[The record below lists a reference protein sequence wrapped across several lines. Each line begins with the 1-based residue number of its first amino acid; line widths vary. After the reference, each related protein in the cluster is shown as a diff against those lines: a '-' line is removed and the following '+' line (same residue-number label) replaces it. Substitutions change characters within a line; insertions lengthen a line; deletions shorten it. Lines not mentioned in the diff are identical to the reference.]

1 MKSFLIITRDE
12 KELNRTLARR
22 MASEIELKGGRACI
36 AVEPPRGNDDPMPV
50 PEGTDCI
57 LTVGGD
63 GALIRATRRTFGTGV
78 PLLGI
83 NAGHLGYLCDLD
95 ADSVFDAIDSIIS
108 GDYDIEERMLLEGG
122 LESSEKRI
130 AALNDIVIS
139 SENPAQV
146 ISITVYVNG
155 TVLYRFNG
163 DGIIFST
170 PTGSTAYNLSANGPI
185 VDPLI
190 ELILMTPINPH
201 TLNSRSIIL
210 SSADEIAVEITR
222 RRQHTREAAIVSFD
236 GNSIEEFLPG
246 DRVLVRKAAEKA
258 RIVRLSDMNFLERIG
273 KKLKSETGL

>member
-1 MKSFLIITRDE
+1 MKSFLIITKDE
-12 KELNRTLARR
+12 KEKNMGLARR
-22 MASEIELKGGRACI
+22 MASEIELKGGKACI
-36 AVEPPRGNDDPMPV
+36 AIEPPRGNDDPLPV

-83 NAGHLGYLCDLD
+83 NTGHLGYLCDLD
-95 ADSVFDAIDSIIS
+95 SETVFDAIDSLVA
-108 GDYDIEERMLLEGG
+108 GNYDIEERMLLEGG
-122 LESSEKRI
+122 LESNSKRV

-163 DGIIFST
+163 DGVIFST

-190 ELILMTPINPH
+190 ELIVMTPINPH
-201 TLNSRSIIL
+201 TLISRSIIL
-210 SSADEIAVEITR
+210 ASTDEIAVEIVR
-222 RRQHTREAAIVSFD
+222 RRTHTREAAIVSYD

-246 DRVLVRKAAEKA
+246 DRVSVRKCAAKA
-258 RIVRLSDMNFLERIG
+258 RIVRLSDMNFLDRIG
-273 KKLKSETGL
+273 RKLKSESGL

>member
-1 MKSFLIITRDE
+1 MKNFLIITKDDRE
-12 KELNRTLARR
+12 KSMGLARR
-22 MASEIELKGGRACI
+22 MASEIELKGGKACI
-36 AVEPPRGNDDPMPV
+36 AVEPPRGNDDPLPV
-50 PEGTDCI
+50 PDGTDCI

-95 ADSVFDAIDSIIS
+95 SETVLDAIDSLVA
-108 GDYDIEERMLLEGG
+108 GAYDIEERMLLEGG
-122 LESSEKRI
+122 LESKDRRI

-185 VDPLI
+185 VDPLMD
-190 ELILMTPINPH
+190 LIVMTPLNPH
-201 TLNSRSIIL
+201 TLISRSIIL
-210 SSADEIAVEITR
+210 SSTDDIAVEIVR
-222 RRQHTREAAIVSFD
+222 RRTHTKEAAIVSYD

-246 DRVLVRKAAEKA
+246 DRVHVHKCPRKA
-258 RIVRLSDMNFLERIG
+258 RIVRLSDMNFLDRIG
-273 KKLKSETGL
+273 RKLKSESGL